1 MAYKKT
7 GGRSVT
13 VQPTGMPDLSGF
25 FESARQL
32 EQVGNIA
39 SSIGTDIRKREYN
52 DLLRQAEIDGETSG
66 AVYKKDKNG
75 QMTLQPLVNF
85 DYGKAT
91 QTYNSSD
98 QKAILDAYR
107 KSATRTYVSAAS
119 NDISLAAQNALDQ
132 NPDDPNGIRGA
143 LEGYLDGLSELDPQ
157 IRSALTPKAV
167 QAFGIVE
174 NRALALQQK
183 NIKENSIYQNETAYK
198 FLSEE
203 KGKLIASLQNADPEM
218 KDAVFNRINEIQ
230 NEQDQIFE
238 SLSLNEVTDLGLTK
252 LRDIDRTVVA
262 GRVGQTL
269 IKKVYASEGA
279 EAAYQTLLT
288 VVNESQENPTVDSE
302 AVGKIGTETL
312 MSLERAAAF
321 AKKEATEMQSA
332 LYGELTFDV
341 IVNGADVSSMILDPN
356 SPIHNLDK
364 AKQGALLQ
372 VSEGYKQQKASAIAS
387 ANNTIYEANLA
398 VIKSPELHT
407 PDQVRASLS
416 SINDMV
422 ARGDIGTSK
431 KIDAQK
437 AFLESAGYF
446 NQGEAKKI
454 GSQLQV
460 ELGPMST
467 YLMEPAYYL
476 SEEVMQGLEKTG
488 VIGKGKYFPSR
499 KEYINN
505 VEAYQKNYNERRD
518 KYNLA
523 VKAESKLKTGQ
534 KLSSKEESAH
544 NEVFNFSKVRVK
556 DQSGADV
563 LADINLMSEDQ
574 AVQAASMNAVA
585 AFAVTTKGSAH
596 SEFKSIVD
604 TIMFRPENADVAVR
618 TMGQVMSALR
628 NAYKGQ
634 PFENIEAQF
643 YSNLDTDSVVF
654 LRMASKLGVENTVN
668 VFANFKKQNMNRS
681 VNDYLNTNG
690 ITGDEDTFFV
700 ETFKESVNTVNF
712 WSLMTPIID
721 EDDAEMYREMASN
734 SGFSNT
740 VGTVLKD
747 PYIKDYLKKSWY
759 AKVLQYDGAYDA
771 KSAMHATIKELG
783 KRVGLER
790 NPVSGKVELVTNPI
804 LRQAQAT
811 VPNYAGVNI
820 TMNDVRNDFIDR
832 FKAVG
837 GMVNPSI
844 IEGLNDIVDVGPNAP
859 VQGIF
864 GKELKGTHTLHF
876 FPNESYGGTQTY
888 TVGLR
893 SGTGKLI
900 PLSNNYAYDFKS
912 SLAYKDTFP
921 KVIQKLR
928 TKRAKDVFN
937 TVGLFDPAFVQNT
950 FENIENTRTDT
961 SLLPL
966 INGYNE
972 FVSGFGGDPIDPST
986 LTKEEVDDFFLALKE
1001 LRF

>member
-7 GGRSVT
+7 GGRSVA

-32 EQVGNIA
+32 EQVGNLA

-52 DLLRQAEIDGETSG
+52 DLLREAEIDGETAG

-75 QMTLQPLVNF
+75 QMVLQPLVNF

-91 QTYNSSD
+91 QTYSESD
-98 QKAILDAYR
+98 QKNIINAYK

-132 NPDDPNGIRGA
+132 NPDDPSGIRGA

-157 IRSALTPKAV
+157 IRAALTPKAV
-167 QAFGIVE
+167 QAFGIAE

-183 NIKENSIYQNETAYK
+183 NVRQNSIYQNETAYK

-203 KGKLIASLQNADPEM
+203 KGKLIASLQNADLEM
-218 KDAVFNRINEIQ
+218 QDAVFKRINEIQ

-238 SLSLNEVTDLGLTK
+238 SLSLNEVTELGLTK

-269 IKKVYASEGA
+269 VKKVYASEGA
-279 EAAYQTLLT
+279 EAAYQTLLNI
-288 VVNESQENPTVDSE
+288 VNESQQNPNVDSE
-302 AVGKIGTETL
+302 AVGKIGVETL
-312 MSLERAAAF
+312 TSLERAAAF
-321 AKKEATEMQSA
+321 AKKEATEMKAA
-332 LYGELTFDV
+332 LNGEIAFDV

-356 SPIHNLDK
+356 HPIHQLDK
-364 AKQGALLQ
+364 AQQGALLQ
-372 VSEGYKQQKASAIAS
+372 VSEGYKQQKASAIQS
-387 ANNTIYEANLA
+387 ANNTIYDANLA
-398 VIKSPELHT
+398 VIKSPELHS

-422 ARGDIGTSK
+422 SRGDIGTSK
-431 KIDAQK
+431 RIDAQK
-437 AFLESAGYF
+437 AFLESVQYF

-476 SEEVMQGLEKTG
+476 SEEVMQGLEKSG
-488 VIGKGKYFPSR
+488 VIGKGRYFPSR

-534 KLSSKEESAH
+534 KLSAKEESAH

-556 DQSGADV
+556 DQNGADV

-596 SEFKSIVD
+596 SAFKSIVD
-604 TIMFRPENADVAVR
+604 TIMLRPENADVAVR
-618 TMGQVMSALR
+618 TMGQVMTALR
-628 NAYKGQ
+628 SAYKGE

-654 LRMASKLGVENTVN
+654 LRMASRLGVENTVN
-668 VFANFKKQNMNRS
+668 TFANFKKQNMNRS
-681 VNDYLNTNG
+681 VNEYLNTNG
-690 ITGDEDTFFV
+690 ITADEDSFFV
-700 ETFKESVNTVNF
+700 ETFKDSVDEVNF
-712 WSLMTPIID
+712 WSLMTPVID
-721 EDDAEMYREMASN
+721 SEYANMYREMASN
-734 SGFSNT
+734 AGLSNT
-740 VGTVLKD
+740 VGTVLQD

-759 AKVLQYDGAYDA
+759 AKILPFKGTHDPKA
-771 KSAMHATIKELG
+771 AMHLTIKELG
-783 KRVGLER
+783 KRVGLEV
-790 NPVSGKVELVTNPI
+790 NPVSGKPELVTSPI

-811 VPNYAGVNI
+811 VPNYAGVTL
-820 TMNDVRNDFIDR
+820 TMNDVRGDFIDR

-837 GMVNPSI
+837 GMVDKSI
-844 IEGLNDIVDVGPNAP
+844 IDGLNDVVDVGPKAP
-859 VQGIF
+859 VQGMF
-864 GKELKGTHTLHF
+864 GADLKGTHTLHF

-888 TVGLR
+888 TVALR
-893 SGTGKLI
+893 SGTGKLV
-900 PLSNNYAYDFKS
+900 PLSNNYSYNFKS

-921 KVIQKLR
+921 KVIEKLR
-928 TKRAKDVFN
+928 TQRAKDVFN

-950 FENIENTRTDT
+950 FENIENVRSDT

-972 FVSGFGGDPIDPST
+972 FVSGFGGDAIDPST
-986 LTKEEVDDFFLALKE
+986 LTKAEVDDFFLALKE